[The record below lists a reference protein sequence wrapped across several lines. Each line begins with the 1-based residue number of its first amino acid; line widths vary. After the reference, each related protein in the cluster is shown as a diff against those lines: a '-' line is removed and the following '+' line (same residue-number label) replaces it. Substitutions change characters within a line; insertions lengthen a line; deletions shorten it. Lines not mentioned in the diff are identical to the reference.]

1 MRTYRFLLKHIL
13 ALALLAPILIMGAY
27 FIGCGVYPFGKS
39 SLLTVD
45 MGQQY
50 IDFYSYFRETV
61 FGHPGQLFF
70 AFNKDL
76 GGDMYGVFAYYL
88 LSPFNFIV
96 CLFPKSMLDVAI
108 AAITLAKY
116 GCASLAMA
124 FYLKHRGWSGFWLPG
139 FGTVYALSGWMIAN
153 QLNLM
158 WFDVVI
164 CLPLVAYGVDLI
176 VERHRPWPFIWWLL
190 VALITNYYMAWMLCL
205 FIIGYFGY
213 ANCRDWAGP
222 KHALQAIWR
231 FASGALLAGGMAAVV
246 LLPTLFQLTQSK
258 GTYTVTKMTWK
269 FEYKPYKLL
278 GKFFTGSFNFDQ
290 MPSGQANLFV
300 GSLIVIGLILYFV
313 VAKIH
318 WQERLFALA
327 WTIFLTLSMMVEPLD
342 LFWHGMQFPVW
353 YPYRFSFVVVF
364 WLMVLGTRA
373 LKLLPQGISWW
384 QLLICLAVILGVAAF
399 VWLHPKA
406 FTYLK
411 DSQIL
416 TTVIFSLF
424 ALLLLTLRDDQKP
437 ITAIMFCVLMLAE
450 SATNATIT
458 LNQLSYV
465 SHSDYHTYTETL
477 RSGVN
482 AIQAK
487 HKGTYRI
494 GKTMLRTKN
503 DAMQIG
509 YMGTDQFNSMFEPSV
524 PKLFGE
530 LGQSAGDG
538 FVAYTN
544 GTVITDAFLDL
555 KYWLNPKFDASTSV
569 PFIPQVSER
578 PDLFGYGNTGY
589 TKIGHTKDLAL
600 YQNPYALGLGFAAST
615 QILKTKL
622 LDGMPIVNQELL
634 LSALTGTNFQTLFHK
649 QYLSEPIL
657 KEAAWSGATV
667 KKKTSGAIAT
677 VTYTFTATSRNPY
690 YLQIPSTFT
699 DSVVSLTQNGHTVPI
714 YDTFR
719 DPELLNVTPSAPGK
733 KQMLVFTLLKDSADF
748 GQLQLY
754 HLDQATVAKKLQALQ
769 TSPWHITKR
778 GDRSL
783 AGKITIKQSRQVLQT
798 TLPNIAGWQVQ
809 VDGKPVKPKT
819 SLGLFMTIPL
829 SKGKHHITMV
839 YTPPYLWWGLLITT
853 ICANLVG
860 LWWLFTPTGKHRRH

>member
-176 VERHRPWPFIWWLL
+176 VEQHRPWPFIWWLL

-373 LKLLPQGISWW
+373 LKLLPQASAGGNCSFAW
-384 QLLICLAVILGVAAF
+384 QL
-399 VWLHPKA
+399 
-406 FTYLK
+406 
-411 DSQIL
+411 S
-416 TTVIFSLF
+416 
-424 ALLLLTLRDDQKP
+424 
-437 ITAIMFCVLMLAE
+437 
-450 SATNATIT
+450 
-458 LNQLSYV
+458 
-465 SHSDYHTYTETL
+465 
-477 RSGVN
+477 
-482 AIQAK
+482 
-487 HKGTYRI
+487 
-494 GKTMLRTKN
+494 
-503 DAMQIG
+503 
-509 YMGTDQFNSMFEPSV
+509 
-524 PKLFGE
+524 
-530 LGQSAGDG
+530 
-538 FVAYTN
+538 
-544 GTVITDAFLDL
+544 
-555 KYWLNPKFDASTSV
+555 
-569 PFIPQVSER
+569 
-578 PDLFGYGNTGY
+578 
-589 TKIGHTKDLAL
+589 
-600 YQNPYALGLGFAAST
+600 
-615 QILKTKL
+615 
-622 LDGMPIVNQELL
+622 
-634 LSALTGTNFQTLFHK
+634 
-649 QYLSEPIL
+649 
-657 KEAAWSGATV
+657 
-667 KKKTSGAIAT
+667 
-677 VTYTFTATSRNPY
+677 
-690 YLQIPSTFT
+690 
-699 DSVVSLTQNGHTVPI
+699 
-714 YDTFR
+714 
-719 DPELLNVTPSAPGK
+719 
-733 KQMLVFTLLKDSADF
+733 
-748 GQLQLY
+748 
-754 HLDQATVAKKLQALQ
+754 
-769 TSPWHITKR
+769 
-778 GDRSL
+778 
-783 AGKITIKQSRQVLQT
+783 
-798 TLPNIAGWQVQ
+798 
-809 VDGKPVKPKT
+809 
-819 SLGLFMTIPL
+819 
-829 SKGKHHITMV
+829 
-839 YTPPYLWWGLLITT
+839 
-853 ICANLVG
+853 
-860 LWWLFTPTGKHRRH
+860 